1 MMNKELVYMVICGI
15 TGDIKYYTTT
25 KPKDC
30 LSVWDVPSGSFLDY
44 WTIDDTP
51 LILLEGEA
59 TEQD

>member
-1 MMNKELVYMVICGI
+1 MVICGI

-30 LSVWDVPSGSFLDY
+30 LSVWDVPSGSGLDY

-51 LILLEGEA
+51 LILLGDEA
-59 TEQD
+59 R